1 MKISQLTG
9 CVRSL
14 RRVMCVLVMI
24 LPVISLVSSSVF
36 SQSPRQTGAGFT
48 NQGLGEEANITLTA
62 NNSIIA
68 AGQTVQT
75 TLPNSGQ
82 PQSTNGGATDGYIA
96 VYSTAGTIVWSTFL
110 GGSQPDAIR
119 NAVLTSSNVLILT
132 GFTESPDFPI
142 TDGSTLQGLSG
153 AFVAAINLDTQS
165 LIYSSIL
172 ASASQDIGHKLV
184 QLADGRIAVVGERT
198 ANGATT
204 GFVAVQPPIG
214 ETGDRLVLE
223 LDGPVFGV
231 AQNTNGNLI
240 VVGGYDTGLGF
251 IKGVNP
257 TTLEITSALDLPM
270 VGRTVTVA
278 NNGKIWVGGSNSSVS
293 NRPSFHV
300 QPLDGDNTGQL
311 GQLGRPPVTR
321 PVFGTVSDQP
331 DFATNIEDVVFIPTP
346 HPVTDLRV
354 ADDGQVWF
362 CGPVGAQG
370 YVGRVDT
377 SLIVHTESEALPGQ
391 ANSLNLAAS
400 GYSVVGKVPQT
411 AGSEAF
417 VRYEP

>member
-1 MKISQLTG
+1 MKIPQLTG

-36 SQSPRQTGAGFT
+36 SQSPRQAGAGFT

-62 NNSIIA
+62 SNLIIA

-82 PQSTNGGATDGYIA
+82 PQSTNGGASDGYIA

-110 GGSQPDAIR
+110 GGNQPDAIR
-119 NAVLTSSNVLILT
+119 DAVVTSSNVLTLT
-132 GFTESPDFPI
+132 GLTESSNFPV
-142 TDGSTLQGLSG
+142 TDGSTLQGPSG

-165 LIYSSIL
+165 LVYSSIL
-172 ASASQDIGHKLV
+172 ASTSREIGHKLI
-184 QLADGRIAVVGERT
+184 QLVDGRIAVVGERT
-198 ANGATT
+198 ANGTTT

-223 LDGPVFGV
+223 LDGPVFGI

-240 VVGGYDTGLGF
+240 VVGGYDSGLGF

-270 VGRTVTVA
+270 IGNSVKVGSDGT
-278 NNGKIWVGGSNSSVS
+278 IWIGGIHQNLS
-293 NRPSFHV
+293 NRPSFHF
-300 QPLDGDNTGQL
+300 QPLDGDDGQL
-311 GQLGRPPVTR
+311 GKIGPPGISRPAFSTIN
-321 PVFGTVSDQP
+321 QNP
-331 DFATNIEDVVFIPTP
+331 DFSTNIVDVVFIPTP

-354 ADDGQVWF
+354 ANDGQVWF

-377 SLIVHTESEALPGQ
+377 SLTLHTESETLPGQ
-391 ANSLNLAAS
+391 ANAINLTS
-400 GYSVVGKVPQT
+400 TGYSVVGKVPQT
-411 AGSEAF
+411 TGSEAF

>member
-1 MKISQLTG
+1 MKISQLMG

-14 RRVMCVLVMI
+14 RRVTCVLATI
-24 LPVISLVSSSVF
+24 LPVLALVCSPVF
-36 SQSPRQTGAGFT
+36 SQSPRQAGAGFT
-48 NQGLGEEANITLTA
+48 NQGLGEEAHITLTI

-82 PQSTNGGATDGYIA
+82 PQSTNGGASDGYIV

-119 NAVLTSSNVLILT
+119 SAVVTSSNVLILT
-132 GFTESPDFPI
+132 GVTESSDFPV
-142 TDGSTLQGLSG
+142 TDGSTLEGPSG

-165 LIYSSIL
+165 LVYSSIL
-172 ASASQDIGHKLV
+172 SSTSIEIGHNLI
-184 QLADGRIAVVGERT
+184 QLSDGRVALVGEHT
-198 ANGATT
+198 SNGVTT

-214 ETGDRLVLE
+214 ETGSRLVLE
-223 LDGPVFGV
+223 LDGPAFGI

-270 VGRTVTVA
+270 IGQTVKVGG
-278 NNGKIWVGGSNSSVS
+278 NGKIWVGGSHLNLS
-293 NRPSFHV
+293 NRPSSHF
-300 QPLDGDNTGQL
+300 QPLDGEDGSL
-311 GQLGRPPVTR
+311 GQLGRPPISK
-321 PVFGTVSDQP
+321 PVFGTILDQP

-377 SLIVHTESEALPGQ
+377 SLTLHTESESLPGQ
-391 ANSLNLAAS
+391 ANSLNLAAT
-400 GYSVVGKVPQT
+400 GYTVVGKVPQT
-411 AGSEAF
+411 TGSEAF